1 MSRERLGVN
10 YSELGKLAEAI
21 TVKVIRLIQAARKE
35 NKFTVHEESNP
46 YVMGGKSIS
55 TTVDIA
61 AQREYTN
68 VFSVKT
74 PDIGIVAEEKDPLRS
89 FAVSNKSTVWLID
102 GVDGTTNL
110 VGGALFGYGT
120 QCALLQGKNVP
131 IAIVG
136 DASTGDIFGYYGNSG
151 VFRIDKYGKRS
162 QIGRVAR
169 ERRLADHSGLR
180 RPTIDLYHPLSQ
192 KLLLSGEVGN
202 VQELVG
208 GIGTT
213 MAQLL
218 TDQIGLFALRP
229 HHERPWDAVPAY
241 ALCAKA
247 DMVFMTPTK
256 NGKSFQRW
264 HPTHLKTTY
273 MRTVDLLVMHRSRV
287 REFMEVVERHA

>member
-1 MSRERLGVN
+1 MDYN
-10 YSELGKLAEAI
+10 ELGALAEAI
-21 TVKVIRLIQAARKE
+21 TVKVIRLIQAARRE

-46 YVMGGKSIS
+46 YVRGGKSIS
-55 TTVDIA
+55 TSADIA

-68 VFSVKT
+68 VFGVET
-74 PDIGIVAEEKDPLRS
+74 PHIGIVAEEKDPLQS
-89 FAVSNKSTVWLID
+89 FAASNKSAVWVID
-102 GVDGTTNL
+102 GIDGTTNL

-120 QCALLQGKNVP
+120 QCALLHGKNVP

-151 VFRIDKYGKRS
+151 VFRIDKYGRRS
-162 QIGRVAR
+162 QVSRVAR
-169 ERRLADHSGLR
+169 KVCLADHAGLR

-192 KLLLSGEVGN
+192 KLLLSGEVGS
-202 VQELVG
+202 VQELSG

-256 NGKSFQRW
+256 NGKSFKEWR
-264 HPTHLKTTY
+264 PVHLKTTY
-273 MRTVDLLVMHRSRV
+273 KRTFDLLVMHRSRV
-287 REFMEVVERHA
+287 TDFMEVVARQA